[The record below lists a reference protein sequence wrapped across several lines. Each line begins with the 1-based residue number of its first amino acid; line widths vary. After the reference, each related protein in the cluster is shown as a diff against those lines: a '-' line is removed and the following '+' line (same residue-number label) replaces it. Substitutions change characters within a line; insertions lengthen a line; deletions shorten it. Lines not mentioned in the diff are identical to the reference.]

1 MTHEKNKSL
10 REALLGIL
18 KVITQNTN
26 LLKRGNEATDRDKK
40 GFYEKNTSQQIIPL
54 QNLKLHERQ

>member
-1 MTHEKNKSL
+1 MQKSKQVVYFGKDLPHEKNKSL

-26 LLKRGNEATDRDKK
+26 LLK
-40 GFYEKNTSQQIIPL
+40 
-54 QNLKLHERQ
+54 ER